1 MKILIADNDKPE
13 RHRLEVYLRADGHE
27 VDSYADGESTLRAL
41 HAPEPPRL
49 AILDWL
55 LPDRLG
61 TEICRYVRRHVT
73 RPHIHLLLLAP
84 NHVSR
89 EDLVI
94 AMEAGAD
101 DFLAKPFD
109 PQELRARL
117 NSGQRIIELQERLE
131 YFSMHDPQTGALNHG
146 AILEALA
153 REAARAARSNTALS
167 AMLIDLDG
175 LRHVNEKHGYQTGD
189 AVIGEAVR
197 RLAVAL
203 RPYDSLGRFG
213 GEEFLVVAPECE
225 AGEAA
230 ALAERLRAR
239 IGERPFRT
247 DGGEV
252 RVSASVGVATL
263 RGPGLDTDAL
273 LRAADGA
280 LQRAKQGGHNSV
292 SQDR

>member
-1 MKILIADNDKPE
+1 MKILIADSDKPE
-13 RHRLEVYLRADGHE
+13 RHRLEAFLRADGHE
-27 VDSYADGESTLRAL
+27 IDAHADGESALRAL
-41 HAPEPPRL
+41 RAAEPPRL

-55 LPDRLG
+55 LPDKLG
-61 TEICRYVRRHVT
+61 TEICRHVRQHVT
-73 RPHIHLLLLAP
+73 RPHVHLLLLAP
-84 NHVSR
+84 NHIGR
-89 EDLVI
+89 EDLII

-153 REAARAARSNTALS
+153 REAARAARSNASLTV
-167 AMLIDLDG
+167 MLADLDG
-175 LRHVNEKHGYQTGD
+175 LRHVNEKRGYQAGD
-189 AVIGEAVR
+189 AVIAEAVR

-213 GEEFLVVAPECE
+213 GEEFLVVAPECD

-239 IGERPFRT
+239 ISERPFRT
-247 DGGEV
+247 DGGDV
-252 RVSASVGVATL
+252 SISASVGVATA

-273 LRAADGA
+273 LRAADNA
-280 LQRAKQGGHNSV
+280 LLRAKERGKNTVAFS
-292 SQDR
+292 D